1 MQASLHEAQGVA
13 MHKNEPEIASF
24 NASRVTVRRLEDDEL
39 NSKGKMGGT
48 MAPPL
53 CLAMLSQ
60 EYNTATADG

>member
-1 MQASLHEAQGVA
+1 

-60 EYNTATADG
+60 EYNTSTADG